1 MTFLSS
7 VLMVGTFCLTG
18 KEEGDLPGWY
28 AFGCPKD
35 NDSGGIR
42 KKRLGIVQI
51 GLSKNHFVKATRSY
65 LQLRRFKK

>member
-1 MTFLSS
+1 
-7 VLMVGTFCLTG
+7 MVGTFCLTG

-42 KKRLGIVQI
+42 KKRLGIVWI
-51 GLSKNHFVKATRSY
+51 ALSKKHFVKATLGKNEGRTTAAF
-65 LQLRRFKK
+65 LAEKAV